1 MYYGLLLGGTNV
13 VGKFGSIHVS
23 GHKDKN
29 TEQEGQIVLLGK
41 HSTQPITNPSLF

>member
-13 VGKFGSIHVS
+13 VGKFGSTHVS

-29 TEQEGQIVLLGK
+29 MEQEEQIVLSGK
-41 HSTQPITNPSLF
+41 HSTQPITNPSFF